1 MEYVDESIQKQD
13 FIMAFTTRKSL
24 LAKVRGGDEISWQE
38 FYTAYKPLILLCGG
52 DCGLTQ
58 DEKEELVQKV
68 MCEIFQKD
76 IIGKYDPENVPS
88 HVVFKYD
95 PAHGRFRHYLRKI
108 IRYQAI
114 KIFKQRKNHESI
126 DDENS
131 AVHSLPSD
139 DILDAAW
146 DEEWNKHLLNMAM
159 TELKG
164 RVQPETFVAFEM
176 YAIQNRKVEDVAEFL
191 NLSVSSVYTAKS
203 RCISTLREIIKD
215 LEDK

>member
-1 MEYVDESIQKQD
+1 
-13 FIMAFTTRKSL
+13 MAFTTRKSL
-24 LAKVRGGDEISWQE
+24 LAKVRGGDEVSWQE

-76 IIGKYDPENVPS
+76 IIGKYDPDNVPS
-88 HVVFKYD
+88 HIVFKFD
-95 PAHGRFRHYLRKI
+95 PSKGRFRHYLRKI

-114 KIFKQRKNHESI
+114 RIFNQRKNHESI
-126 DDENS
+126 DAENS
-131 AVHSLPSD
+131 PVRSISSND
-139 DILDAAW
+139 EWNAAW
-146 DEEWNKHLLNMAM
+146 DEEWYRHILHMAM

-176 YAIQNRKVEDVAEFL
+176 YAVQNRKVEEVANFL

-203 RCISTLREIIKD
+203 RCISALREIIKD

>member
-1 MEYVDESIQKQD
+1 
-13 FIMAFTTRKSL
+13 MAFTTRKSL
-24 LAKVRGGDEISWQE
+24 LAKVRGGDEVSWQE

-76 IIGKYDPENVPS
+76 IIGKYDPDNVPT
-88 HVVFKYD
+88 HIVFKFD
-95 PAHGRFRHYLRKI
+95 PSKGRFRHYLRKI

-114 KIFKQRKNHESI
+114 RIFNQRKNHESI
-126 DDENS
+126 DAENS
-131 AVHSLPSD
+131 PVRSISSND
-139 DILDAAW
+139 EWNAAW
-146 DEEWNKHLLNMAM
+146 DEEWYRHILHMAM

-176 YAIQNRKVEDVAEFL
+176 YAVQNRKVEEVANFL

-203 RCISTLREIIKD
+203 RCISALREIIKD

>member
-1 MEYVDESIQKQD
+1 
-13 FIMAFTTRKSL
+13 MAFTTRKSL

-58 DEKEELVQKV
+58 DEKEELVQRV

-88 HVVFKYD
+88 HVVFKYT
-95 PAHGRFRHYLRKI
+95 PSPGRFRHYLRKI

-114 KIFKQRKNHESI
+114 RIYKQRKNHESL
-126 DDENS
+126 DDEQS
-131 AVHSLPSD
+131 PVKALPTKD
-139 DILDAAW
+139 EWDAAW
-146 DEEWNKHLLNMAM
+146 NEEWYRHLLNMAM
-159 TELKG
+159 TELRG

-176 YAIQNRKVEDVAEFL
+176 YAIQNRKVEEVADFL

-203 RCISTLREIIKD
+203 RCIAALREIIKD
-215 LEDK
+215 LEEK

>member
-1 MEYVDESIQKQD
+1 
-13 FIMAFTTRKSL
+13 MAFTTRKSL

-58 DEKEELVQKV
+58 DEKEELVQRV

-88 HVVFKYD
+88 HVVFKYT
-95 PAHGRFRHYLRKI
+95 PSQGRFRHYLRKI

-114 KIFKQRKNHESI
+114 RIYKQRKNHESL
-126 DDENS
+126 DDEQS
-131 AVHSLPSD
+131 PVKALPTKD
-139 DILDAAW
+139 EWDAAW
-146 DEEWNKHLLNMAM
+146 NEEWYRHLLNMAM
-159 TELKG
+159 TELRG

-176 YAIQNRKVEDVAEFL
+176 YAIQNRKVEEVADFL

-203 RCISTLREIIKD
+203 RCIAALREIIKD
-215 LEDK
+215 LEEK